1 MKIKPIKVVTF
12 VLALFML
19 SSCASTITTAE
30 STKVTTIALDL
41 SSTYLKNREVDDA
54 LRVLNTALE
63 MSEDIRLVENRVLI
77 YKNEEMYRE
86 MYNES
91 LRLYN
96 KFPHYTKA
104 IRYAIEAAEAL
115 EDNKKLSEAYALLFE
130 KNAVTISDINGLLKE
145 TIENNDKTNG
155 VKLINYALEK
165 NMYDKEFFENAYTV
179 TGDKEYQSILEY
191 LK

>member
-1 MKIKPIKVVTF
+1 MKIKTITVVTF

-86 MYNES
+86 MYNEA

-145 TIENNDKTNG
+145 TIEDNDKANS

>member
-1 MKIKPIKVVTF
+1 MKIKLITVVTF
-12 VLALFML
+12 VLAPFLL

-86 MYNES
+86 MYNEA

-115 EDNKKLSEAYALLFE
+115 EDNKKLLEAYALLFE

-145 TIENNDKTNG
+145 TIENNDKANG

>member
-63 MSEDIRLVENRVLI
+63 MSEDIRLVENRALI

>member
-1 MKIKPIKVVTF
+1 MKIKHIKVVTF
-12 VLALFML
+12 VLALFL
-19 SSCASTITTAE
+19 LLSCASTITTAE

-86 MYNES
+86 MYNEA

-145 TIENNDKTNG
+145 TIENNDKANG

>member
-1 MKIKPIKVVTF
+1 MKIKPITVVTF
-12 VLALFML
+12 VLALFLL

-86 MYNES
+86 MYNEA

-145 TIENNDKTNG
+145 TIENNDKANG
-155 VKLINYALEK
+155 IKLINYALEK
-165 NMYDKEFFENAYTV
+165 NMYDKEFFENAYTI